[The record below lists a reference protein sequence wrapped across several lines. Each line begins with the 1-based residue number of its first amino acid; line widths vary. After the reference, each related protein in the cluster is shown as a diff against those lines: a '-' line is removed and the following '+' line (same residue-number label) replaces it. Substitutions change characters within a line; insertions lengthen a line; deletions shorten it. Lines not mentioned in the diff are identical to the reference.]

1 MDMMFPKSKK
11 ALLVVCHL
19 AGWALFVY
27 VTVPDINRTERMPEI
42 PEMTLFPWI
51 FAIGYLFLIAY
62 FYCNSRIFVSRF
74 LSRKKTVLFLGITL
88 AACFVYCLVIPWIA
102 RHQFI
107 SGLQHFRPDMQPRHP
122 NFMPQDGNA
131 MPHRM
136 SQFEMIRHFGFYSRS
151 SQFLVVFIISTGL
164 KAVSQWYAEKQR
176 LQELET
182 SMVQAELSFLKSQI
196 HPHFLFNS
204 LNSIYYL
211 ALSKDDKAPEAILSL
226 SDFLRFVTTE
236 SNHSRIPL
244 EKEVKMLEEYI
255 HLQSLRASEKF
266 ELQFH
271 RKGDFS
277 SLQIMPLAFIP
288 FVENA
293 FKYGISAHTDCFIRL
308 NIEVEQNVL
317 AFTIANSIPSGRK
330 LTADSSGIGLENIK
344 KRLELAYP
352 ERYVLNI
359 RYDRLCYNVYL
370 QIELER
376 CAV

>member
-1 MDMMFPKSKK
+1 LSKK
-11 ALLVVCHL
+11 K
-19 AGWALFVY
+19 
-27 VTVPDINRTERMPEI
+27 II
-42 PEMTLFPWI
+42 
-51 FAIGYLFLIAY
+51 
-62 FYCNSRIFVSRF
+62 S
-74 LSRKKTVLFLGITL
+74 FLGITVAVYIL
-88 AACFVYCLVIPWIA
+88 FCFVIPWIF
-102 RHQFI
+102 HPYFI
-107 SGLQHFRPDMQPRHP
+107 AEPPFFKQDMMPPRRPD
-122 NFMPQDGNA
+122 FLPQDDY
-131 MPHRM
+131 RM
-136 SQFEMIRHFGFYSRS
+136 NPFDFIRHFGSYSRS
-151 SQFLVVFIISTGL
+151 SQFLAVFIFSTGQ

-176 LQELET
+176 LQELEN

-236 SNHSRIPL
+236 SDNSRIPL

-277 SLQIMPLAFIP
+277 SLQIMPLSFIP

-293 FKYGISAHTDCFIRL
+293 FKYGISAHTDCFIHL
-308 NIEVEQNVL
+308 NVEVEHDVL
-317 AFTIANSIPSGRK
+317 VFTIANSIPSIQK
-330 LTADSSGIGLENIK
+330 ITADSSGIGLENIK

-352 ERYVLNI
+352 ERYVLNLQ
-359 RYDRLCYNVYL
+359 YDRLCFNVYL
-370 QIELER
+370 KIELER